1 MNTEKFADFLRERRK
16 ALGLTQEQL
25 AEKLHVS
32 TAAVSKWERG
42 KSLPDIAKIEDL
54 AAALEVS
61 VLEVLRGE
69 LSAEPLDKEPLKEV
83 YAQTLRTAQQQKKKK
98 RSKVAVVLAIL
109 LVLLLVFPVYR
120 LPAVLIAR
128 YPSHDNSEIALLAF
142 VGMPDDIVKGQAALH
157 QAEKAFSDTSC
168 ADREEAVEKYG
179 LLSRYVPY
187 SRNEKTV
194 VEETHTLR
202 LWSARFYGN
211 RGCVWVYYSQE
222 SFDADGEMV
231 SGSWRCPALWYLEK
245 DRSGVWHVTDI
256 EEHP

>member
-1 MNTEKFADFLRERRK
+1 MNTEKFADFLRSRRK
-16 ALGLTQEQL
+16 DLGLTQEQL
-25 AEKLHVS
+25 AERLHVS

-69 LSAEPLDKEPLKEV
+69 LSVEPLDKEPLKEV
-83 YAQTLRTAQQQKKKK
+83 YTQTLRTAKLQKKKK
-98 RSKVAVVLAIL
+98 CGKAVAVLAIL
-109 LVLLLVFPVYR
+109 LLLLLVFPVYR

-128 YPSHDNSEIALLAF
+128 YPPHDNSEIAMLAF
-142 VGMPDDIVKGQAALH
+142 VGMPDDLVKGRAALR

-168 ADREEAVEKYG
+168 ASREEAAEKYG

-187 SRNEKTV
+187 SRSGKTV
-194 VEETHTLR
+194 AEEEHTLR

-211 RGCVWVYYSQE
+211 RGCMWVYYSQE
-222 SFDADGEMV
+222 SYTADGGMAG
-231 SGSWRCPALWYLEK
+231 GSWRCPALWYLEE
-245 DRSGVWHVTDI
+245 DQSGVWHVTEI

>member
-69 LSAEPLDKEPLKEV
+69 LSAEPLDREPLKEV
-83 YAQTLRTAQQQKKKK
+83 YTHVLHTAKQQKK
-98 RSKVAVVLAIL
+98 RRWHRAVLVLAVL
-109 LVLLLVFPVYR
+109 LVLLLIFPVYR
-120 LPAVLIAR
+120 LPSVLIAR
-128 YPSHDNSEIALLAF
+128 YPLHDNSEIALLAF
-142 VGMPDDIVKGQAALH
+142 VGLPDDIVEGQAVLR

-168 ADREEAVEKYG
+168 ANREEAVEKYG

-187 SRNEKTV
+187 SRNGETV
-194 VEETHTLR
+194 TEEEHTLR
-202 LWSARFYGN
+202 LWSARFYGD

-245 DRSGVWHVTDI
+245 DRSGVWQVTDI